1 MDTDN
6 GLCPKHGA
14 DLISNLVSLII
25 TQTFSL
31 LLLSFLEGGGGRGG
45 KRGSMNIGG
54 TLHRP
59 DSSYTSS
66 MAFKDVLL

>member
-31 LLLSFLEGGGGRGG
+31 LLLSFLEGGWGGGG
-45 KRGSMNIGG
+45 EGG
-54 TLHRP
+54 GEEREYEHWGKI
-59 DSSYTSS
+59 
-66 MAFKDVLL
+66 AQA